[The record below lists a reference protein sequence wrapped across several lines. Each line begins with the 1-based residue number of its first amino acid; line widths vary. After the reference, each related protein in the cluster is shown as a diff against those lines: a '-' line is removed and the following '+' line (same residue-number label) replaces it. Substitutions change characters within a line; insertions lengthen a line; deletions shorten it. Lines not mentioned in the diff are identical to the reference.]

1 MPTRKPIIQIVLSET
16 YTNKLRKLAEKEDKS
31 NSKFG
36 AKIIERYIDDYEKE
50 NGTIETQKASATN
63 YKCGAVVIKLE
74 MLTTAFPIPG
84 LLQ

>member
-50 NGTIETQKASATN
+50 NGTIE
-63 YKCGAVVIKLE
+63 I
-74 MLTTAFPIPG
+74 
-84 LLQ
+84 